1 MLFENGWSILV
12 VGCQLLSCQVINWH
26 IFRSESIERRKI
38 LNLLRGLRLVLVG
51 GPVALQITGFQL
63 FKMDVLRPAA
73 SALFIV
79 VAKVINQVIIVELNQ
94 VIFYLLIIGLI
105 TEHIQ

>member
-51 GPVALQITGFQL
+51 GPVAL
-63 FKMDVLRPAA
+63 
-73 SALFIV
+73 
-79 VAKVINQVIIVELNQ
+79 
-94 VIFYLLIIGLI
+94 
-105 TEHIQ
+105 

>member
-1 MLFENGWSILV
+1 M
-12 VGCQLLSCQVINWH
+12 
-26 IFRSESIERRKI
+26 
-38 LNLLRGLRLVLVG
+38 LVG